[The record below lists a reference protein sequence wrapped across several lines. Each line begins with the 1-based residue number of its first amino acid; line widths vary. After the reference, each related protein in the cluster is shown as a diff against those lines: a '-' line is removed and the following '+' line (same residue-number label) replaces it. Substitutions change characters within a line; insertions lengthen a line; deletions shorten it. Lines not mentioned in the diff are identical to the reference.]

1 MKIDS
6 AYYTK
11 EKDILIIQYPIDKY
25 DIEEMQSLAK
35 AIKEAFPE
43 NEAIFMPEDISISL
57 IREENPFL

>member
-1 MKIDS
+1 
-6 AYYTK
+6 
-11 EKDILIIQYPIDKY
+11 
-25 DIEEMQSLAK
+25 MQSLAK